1 MLMFIKCYGHGLNI
15 YANHCNMQLNLRQR
29 LGVGC
34 TCCLAEKKNL
44 GEGERE
50 REMRTRI
57 VDNLLPRYLCR
68 LWSVNGVAFLKLTV

>member
-1 MLMFIKCYGHGLNI
+1 
-15 YANHCNMQLNLRQR
+15 MQLNLRQR

-34 TCCLAEKKNL
+34 TCCLAEENNL

-50 REMRTRI
+50 REIEREREMRTKI
-57 VDNLLPRYLCR
+57 VDNLLVRYLCR